1 MVIKDMI
8 VESRTITDREIMD
21 IRFIVAMYLKYKN
34 MQSVEMMIYRLEET
48 DIFVH
53 KLTDNHIKLTY
64 KNYHAVCNSEGELV
78 IKDLNLFR
86 FIETELA
93 YAK

>member
-1 MVIKDMI
+1 MVIKDMM
-8 VESRTITDREIMD
+8 VYSATITNREIMD
-21 IRFIVAMYLKYKN
+21 IRFIVGMYLKFKD

-48 DIFVH
+48 DIYVY

-64 KNYHAVCNSEGELV
+64 KNYHATCNSDGELV